1 MRVILTADR
10 TREAHHARALLE
22 IGFISMRQFPTVRL
36 PHPYSGDLHSALLVR
51 GIPVRRYS

>member
-22 IGFISMRQFPTVRL
+22 IGFISMRQFATVRL
-36 PHPYSGDLHSALLVR
+36 PHPHSGDLHNALPVCGIAVR
-51 GIPVRRYS
+51 